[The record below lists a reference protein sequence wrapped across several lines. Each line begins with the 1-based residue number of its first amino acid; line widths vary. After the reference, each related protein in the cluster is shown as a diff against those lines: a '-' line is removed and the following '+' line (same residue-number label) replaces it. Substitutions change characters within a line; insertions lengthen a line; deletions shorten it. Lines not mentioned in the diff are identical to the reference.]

1 MNLND
6 KVKYQLDEM
15 VKYLLDERAYDAPY
29 DPEELDE
36 WLNGKVELLA
46 AYFEQMQRPYSI
58 VNVIAAVVDEL
69 LGAMLSA
76 GEEGRLYSWADSFED
91 QESWF
96 AALRKMQT
104 AMRAVANDEAITP
117 EVREGLALFWSNF
130 HDLRD

>member
-6 KVKYQLDEM
+6 KVKH
-15 VKYLLDERAYDAPY
+15 LLDERVYDASY

-36 WLNGKVELLA
+36 WLNGKAELLA

-58 VNVIAAVVDEL
+58 MNVIAAVSDEL

-76 GEEGRLYSWADSFED
+76 GEDGRIYSWADSFED

-96 AALRKMQT
+96 AAMRKMQA
-104 AMRAVANDEAITP
+104 AMQAVANDKAITL
-117 EVREGLALFWSNF
+117 EVQEGLALFGVNF
-130 HDLRD
+130 HDLWD

>member
-6 KVKYQLDEM
+6 KVKH
-15 VKYLLDERAYDAPY
+15 LLDERVYDAPY

-36 WLNGKVELLA
+36 WLNGKAELLA

-58 VNVIAAVVDEL
+58 MNVIAAVSDEL

-76 GEEGRLYSWADSFED
+76 GEDGRIYSWADSFED

-96 AALRKMQT
+96 TAMRKMQA
-104 AMRAVANDEAITP
+104 AMQAVANDKAITL
-117 EVREGLALFWSNF
+117 EVQEGLALFGVNF
-130 HDLRD
+130 HDLWD

>member
-6 KVKYQLDEM
+6 KVKY
-15 VKYLLDERAYDAPY
+15 LLDERVYDAPY

-36 WLNGKVELLA
+36 WLNGKAELLA

-58 VNVIAAVVDEL
+58 MNVIAAVSDEL

-76 GEEGRLYSWADSFED
+76 GEDGRIYSWADSFED

-96 AALRKMQT
+96 AAMRKMQA
-104 AMRAVANDEAITP
+104 AMQAVANDKAITL
-117 EVREGLALFWSNF
+117 EVQEGLALFGANF
-130 HDLRD
+130 HDLWD